1 MNQNQPNI
9 KGTLLFINE
18 TYDKLSYFDLY
29 GNSVFI
35 FIFITLFVFSVF
47 SYCQVMQT
55 KQSIA
60 DDWINQR
67 CKPQNILFAGLI
79 TRPEDVSAFQYT
91 SDNFQFC
98 VQNILTNIS
107 GYALQPF
114 LYMIQ
119 SLTQIFQEMANSIQQ
134 SRELINKIRN
144 GFKQFAQDIFERML
158 NVMIPMQKTVI
169 TLMDTFQ
176 KIQGVMTGS
185 LYTMLGTYYTLQ
197 ALMASILDFIVK
209 ILVALVIVIMGLW
222 IMPFTWPVAAATTS
236 VFAAIAIPLA
246 IIIYF
251 MSEVLHIKTASIPKL
266 RCFDENTKI
275 PLRDGNTIAIQ
286 DIRVGDILAN
296 GSYVTAK
303 IKVTSAHMKMY
314 NLHNIL
320 VSESHLVKYKE
331 QWIRVGNHPDALN
344 IDYDK
349 PFLYCLNTNNKV
361 IELNN
366 LVFSDWDELINSKY
380 QNLDNIVGD
389 MGFDENTGIQLCNRT
404 YCKPIKY
411 VNIGDIL
418 ENNTMVY
425 GLVQILSNSNT
436 NKILYHLLTTDG
448 SLIINAVDVKDYNNL
463 IDKFII

>member
-9 KGTLLFINE
+9 KGTLSFINE

-79 TRPEDVSAFQYT
+79 THPEDVSAFQYT

-222 IMPFTWPVAAATTS
+222 ITPFTWPVAAATTS

-275 PLRDGNTIAIQ
+275 PLRDGNTITIQ

-303 IKVTSAHMKMY
+303 IKVTSDHMKMY
-314 NLHNIL
+314 NLHNVL

-331 QWIRVGNHPDALN
+331 QWMRVGNHPDALN

>member
-1 MNQNQPNI
+1 
-9 KGTLLFINE
+9 
-18 TYDKLSYFDLY
+18 
-29 GNSVFI
+29 
-35 FIFITLFVFSVF
+35 
-47 SYCQVMQT
+47 MQT

-79 TRPEDVSAFQYT
+79 THPEDVSAFQYT

-222 IMPFTWPVAAATTS
+222 ITPFTWPVAAATTS

-275 PLRDGNTIAIQ
+275 PLRDGNTITIQ

-303 IKVTSAHMKMY
+303 IKVTSDHMKMY
-314 NLHNIL
+314 NLHNVL

-331 QWIRVGNHPDALN
+331 QWMRVGNHPDALN